1 MARTTKKEL
10 IGIIF
15 NILTANP
22 EKEVCVVE
30 LQNKLRNGRWGMHA
44 YTLCA
49 MNNVLDGWV
58 LYVRP
63 WAGAKMCWRANL
75 ERLKLVELA
84 GIAVKCLKLAELTEE

>member
-22 EKEVCVVE
+22 EKEVCVVKY
-30 LQNKLRNGRWGMHA
+30 QNELRNGRWGMHA

-75 ERLKLVELA
+75 ERLKVSELQDIV
-84 GIAVKCLKLAELTEE
+84 GKCMMLTHP

>member
-15 NILTANP
+15 NILVDHSD
-22 EKEVCVVE
+22 KEVCVAE
-30 LQNKLRNGRWGMHA
+30 YQDKLRNGRWGMHA

-75 ERLKLVELA
+75 ERLKV
-84 GIAVKCLKLAELTEE
+84 AELQDIVGKCMMLTHS

>member
-10 IGIIF
+10 IEIIY
-15 NILTANP
+15 NILVDHSD
-22 EKEVCVVE
+22 KEVCVAE
-30 LQNKLRNGRWGMHA
+30 YQDKLRNGRWGMHA

-75 ERLKLVELA
+75 ERLKV
-84 GIAVKCLKLAELTEE
+84 AELQDIVGKCMMLTHP